1 MAALWRCVRRR
12 DAVRTCVVG
21 ALAVALLPGCGASVN
36 SLLFAGSSRSPAT
49 TTTTAVLAV
58 AGPLALTV
66 SPAEAPAGTSFHLR
80 ATGLGP
86 TDVVTFSIVAQ
97 GGHPY
102 TGPTHVP
109 GADGSVDAMY
119 ESSAADAAGLYVV
132 LAHTAAG
139 RGAFAS
145 FRVDA
150 PHP

>member
-1 MAALWRCVRRR
+1 M
-12 DAVRTCVVG
+12 
-21 ALAVALLPGCGASVN
+21 N
-36 SLLFAGSSRSPAT
+36 SLLFAARGSRSPAT
-49 TTTTAVLAV
+49 TTTTAVLA
-58 AGPLALTV
+58 APGRLALTV

-80 ATGLGP
+80 VTGLDP
-86 TDVVTFSIVAQ
+86 KDVVTFSIAVQ
-97 GGHPY
+97 GGHPF

-109 GADGSVDAMY
+109 GPDGSVEATY
-119 ESSAADAAGLYVV
+119 ASSAADAAGLYVV